1 MLRRLLSNRVKP
13 FSMPTR
19 LFSQKDADSL
29 KKQFKKLKEVHETRL
44 KDSVQS
50 SAQEEIKTTDTGRKF
65 DDLKSQFKGMTEDL
79 KKNTGEAKSVSQ
91 RLSESMQKLKTMD
104 IQAVKSSLA
113 DKLKRQPKPEET
125 SSSPKSTQ
133 ETLQQENQQTN
144 FKESAEA
151 QQKAEEPY
159 QNQSQA
165 EEAAADEEPNEPPKP
180 SWSEKYPK
188 FAPILQYGSK
198 VKDYCHEAMLETFD
212 SNSYKKLKMK
222 QRLIELKKQE
232 EERKKMEEALAN
244 MGDAED
250 KIPEWKKGALQVI
263 PKKLTYWQKMKS
275 KVSEHSFFSNLDHK
289 KQEIL
294 QNQNIKKAKEKVDEL
309 KDDINTFKEDLQE
322 SIENSDTGII
332 SSTKEMLSRATQ
344 GSQQSRAVKTIRETV
359 DPEFDVYEFESDLE
373 DMIKDLLEKLNDGD
387 MEYIRKVV
395 LGQAL
400 NFFNSRLDL
409 FNSASG
415 AMFYELLDL
424 SKPVFLGVNI
434 EDKTNP
440 KFSYSFTIREISHI
454 LTVDKHLVRKKN
466 LTPIERQE
474 LEKQLKVAQ
483 TVPGETQSTNF
494 MITVAWH
501 PNPDIENIGHPWQ
514 ILVFS
519 PISDQVRLQ

>member
-1 MLRRLLSNRVKP
+1 
-13 FSMPTR
+13 MPTR

-29 KKQFKKLKEVHETRL
+29 KQQFKKLKEVHETRL

-91 RLSESMQKLKTMD
+91 RLSESMQKLKSMD
-104 IQAVKSSLA
+104 MQAIKSSLA
-113 DKLKRQPKPEET
+113 DKLKRQPNPEQT
-125 SSSPKSTQ
+125 SSQSKSAQ
-133 ETLQQENQQTN
+133 ETLQQDNQQTN
-144 FKESAEA
+144 FKETDGA
-151 QQKAEEPY
+151 QQKAEESY
-159 QNQSQA
+159 QNQSQGEQSA
-165 EEAAADEEPNEPPKP
+165 EEAAAEEKPKAPPKP
-180 SWSEKYPK
+180 SWSERYPK
-188 FAPILQYGSK
+188 FAPVLQYGSK
-198 VKDYCHEAMLETFD
+198 VKDYCHEALLETFD

-222 QRLIELKKQE
+222 QRLVELKKQE

-244 MGDAED
+244 MGDEED

-275 KVSEHSFFSNLDHK
+275 KVSEHSFFSSLDRK

-294 QNQNIKKAKEKVDEL
+294 QNENIKIAKEKVGEF
-309 KDDINTFKEDLQE
+309 KDDMNTFKEDLKE
-322 SIENSDTGII
+322 SIESSDTGII
-332 SSTKEMLSRATQ
+332 SSTKEILSRATQ
-344 GSQQSRAVKTIRETV
+344 GSQQARAVKTIRETV

-373 DMIKDLLEKLNDGD
+373 DMIKDLLEKLNEGD

-395 LGQAL
+395 LGQAVH
-400 NFFNSRLDL
+400 FFNARLDL

-440 KFSYSFTIREISHI
+440 KFSYSFSIREISHT